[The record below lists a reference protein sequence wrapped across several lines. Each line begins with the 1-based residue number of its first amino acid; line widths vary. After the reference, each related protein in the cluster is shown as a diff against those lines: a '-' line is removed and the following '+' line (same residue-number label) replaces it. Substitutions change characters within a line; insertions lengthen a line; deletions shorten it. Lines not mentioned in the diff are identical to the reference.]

1 MPTYVTSPYLPNKKK
16 LISKINQIY
25 NSKQLT
31 NYGPNVQKLEKLLQ
45 KRFKIKH
52 AIAVANGT
60 LGIQVALQALNLR
73 GEVITSP
80 FSYVATTSSI
90 VWQNLKPVF
99 ADIDPDSFN
108 ISPDQIKLKITPNTQ
123 ALLPVHVFGNANKIE
138 QINKIGKQFKLRI
151 IYDASHCFDINY
163 RDKSI
168 LSHGDCSV
176 ISFHATKIFHTIEG
190 GAIFTN
196 NTKLA
201 NKIRSLINFGYENKK
216 IKNIGINC
224 KMNEFEAIL
233 GLLALDDMEKIK
245 RNRKKNHYIY
255 LNSLKSGV
263 YNYQIRNKFCN
274 NNYSYFPIVFKNEQ
288 KLMKAVTSLGKL
300 KIYPRRYFYPSLNTL
315 NIYGSYKKCSNAER
329 LSKRILCLPQYD
341 SLNKK
346 DILKISEILNQN

>member
-1 MPTYVTSPYLPNKKK
+1 MPIYVTSPYLPDKKK
-16 LISKINQIY
+16 LIAKISEIY
-25 NSKQLT
+25 QSKQLT
-31 NYGPNVQKLEKLLQ
+31 NYGPNVQKLEDLLQ

-60 LGIQVALQALNLR
+60 LGIQVVLKALNLR

-90 VWQNLKPVF
+90 LWQNLKPVF
-99 ADIDPDSFN
+99 ADIDNDSFN
-108 ISPDQIKLKITPNTQ
+108 ISPDQIKLNITPNTQ
-123 ALLPVHVFGNANKIE
+123 ALLPVHVFGNANEIE
-138 QINKIGKQFKLRI
+138 QIKKIGKQYKLRI
-151 IYDASHCFDINY
+151 IYDASHCFDIDY
-163 RDKSI
+163 KGKSI

-216 IKNIGINC
+216 IKNIGVNC

-233 GLLALDDMEKIK
+233 GLLVLDDIEKIK
-245 RNRKKNHYIY
+245 KERKKNHRIY
-255 LNSLKSGV
+255 MNSLISEK
-263 YNYQIRNKFCN
+263 YNFQIRNKFCN
-274 NNYSYFPIVFKNEQ
+274 DNYSYFPIVFKNEK
-288 KLMKAVTSLGKL
+288 KLKKAISSLAKL
-300 KIYPRRYFYPSLNTL
+300 KIFPRRYFYPSLNTL
-315 NIYGSYKKCSNAER
+315 KINGSYKKCSNAES
-329 LSKRILCLPQYD
+329 LSKKILCLPQYD
-341 SLNKK
+341 SLNKN